1 MASHPE
7 TTLLVLTSSPVE
19 VQVASALQSAAQALG
34 YADGCDII
42 RLGERPDLK
51 LFVFEADPWAVMAID
66 DASIEALRDAFSLSD
81 DDFAADVP
89 INIAGYEL
97 VAIPGFADC
106 MEDQDAKRVAW
117 KRMHAA
123 AHPKNP
129 LD

>member
-7 TTLLVLTSSPVE
+7 TTLLALTSSPVE

-42 RLGERPDLK
+42 QLGDQPDLK
-51 LFVFEADPWAVMAID
+51 LFVFEADPWAVMALDADSID
-66 DASIEALRDAFSLSD
+66 ALREAFSLSI
-81 DDFAADVP
+81 DDFAVDVP
-89 INIAGYEL
+89 VNVAGYEL
-97 VAIPGFADC
+97 VAVPDFADC
-106 MEDQDAKRVAW
+106 MGDQDAKRVAW
-117 KRMHAA
+117 RRMHAA